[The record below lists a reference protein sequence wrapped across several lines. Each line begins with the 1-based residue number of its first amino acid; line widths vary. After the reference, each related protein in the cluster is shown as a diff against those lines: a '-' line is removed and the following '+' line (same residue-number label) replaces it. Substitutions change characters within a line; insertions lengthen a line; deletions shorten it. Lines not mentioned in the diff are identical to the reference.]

1 MIPGAQGL
9 QLLIKINKFLNVDI
23 SHGHR
28 IKERINKGEKM
39 INEKMIEAKG
49 PNKVTF
55 KELVQVSIQ
64 RLKDP
69 KTSIYK
75 KEQAAISLLAMA
87 DALDR
92 HPEAME
98 GF

>member
-1 MIPGAQGL
+1 
-9 QLLIKINKFLNVDI
+9 
-23 SHGHR
+23 
-28 IKERINKGEKM
+28 M

-69 KTSIYK
+69 KTSIHK
-75 KEQAAISLLAMA
+75 KSRQQ
-87 DALDR
+87 
-92 HPEAME
+92 
-98 GF
+98 

>member
-1 MIPGAQGL
+1 
-9 QLLIKINKFLNVDI
+9 
-23 SHGHR
+23 
-28 IKERINKGEKM
+28 M

-75 KEQAAISLLAMA
+75 KEQAAISY
-87 DALDR
+87 
-92 HPEAME
+92 
-98 GF
+98 